1 MSIEMFSLFPYLIH
15 EINIKTFKQIKDD
28 LTKYAY
34 QERKKDPVGV
44 VVSNMGGWQS
54 KQLPF
59 KGDSILTSTI
69 INEIVKY
76 TVVNKIFKE
85 GVKLKFR
92 DMWININKKGDMNE
106 KHVHP
111 GCDLSGVLWIKTP
124 KDSGTFEFDS
134 PYLFSQFRVMECY
147 SEEITDR
154 HKLYPSYW
162 IPSEEGKI
170 VFFPASLSHKV
181 NSSQSREDR
190 ISVAFNID
198 VNN

>member
-1 MSIEMFSLFPYLIH
+1 
-15 EINIKTFKQIKDD
+15 
-28 LTKYAY
+28 
-34 QERKKDPVGV
+34 
-44 VVSNMGGWQS
+44 
-54 KQLPF
+54 
-59 KGDSILTSTI
+59 
-69 INEIVKY
+69 
-76 TVVNKIFKE
+76 
-85 GVKLKFR
+85 
-92 DMWININKKGDMNE
+92 MWININKWRDFNSA
-106 KHVHP
+106 HVHP

-134 PYLFSQFRVMECY
+134 PHLFSQFRVMECY

>member
-1 MSIEMFSLFPYLIH
+1 MEKLEDFKDIQDNLIDVVYKIR
-15 EINIKTFKQIKDD
+15 EN
-28 LTKYAY
+28 
-34 QERKKDPVGV
+34 DPIGKIA
-44 VVSNMGGWQS
+44 SNAGGWQS
-54 KQLPF
+54 ND
-59 KGDSILTSTI
+59 DSPELEFFLSH
-69 INEIVKY
+69 IVE
-76 TVVNKIFKE
+76 NFKIFSE
-85 GVKLKFR
+85 CVLENY
-92 DMWININKKGDMNE
+92 WVNINPKGTFNRV
-106 KHVHP
+106 HVHP

-134 PYLFSQFRVMECY
+134 PQLFSQFRVMECY